1 VKEAECHHHAYHPDA
16 VLDSDPNAS
25 SESSLEPRKCSVRG
39 FSTDARLSPPD
50 GLANRVA
57 EKNDTSPCKQ
67 LRGQSKPGSSKGAI
81 EVSPGVFSP
90 LRGSS
95 ETWEAILDDMYL
107 PSTCFWCAT
116 TVFAIQ
122 DCGFV
127 LCPKCGA
134 VYPSDDEMIDRIASG
149 VGLGFTFES
158 LARWQPEIERHRQD
172 RCTCGA
178 SSIHEGCD
186 KNYID

>member
-1 VKEAECHHHAYHPDA
+1 
-16 VLDSDPNAS
+16 
-25 SESSLEPRKCSVRG
+25 VRR
-39 FSTDARLSPPD
+39 FSADARLSPPD
-50 GLANRVA
+50 GLANRGG
-57 EKNDTSPCKQ
+57 EKKETSPCTKP
-67 LRGQSKPGSSKGAI
+67 RGASKVGDSKGAI

-90 LRGSS
+90 LRGST
-95 ETWEAILDDMYL
+95 ETWEAILGDMYL

-127 LCPKCGA
+127 LCPTCGA

-158 LARWQPEIERHRQD
+158 LARWQPEIERHRRD

-178 SSIHEGCD
+178 SSIHDEGCD

>member
-1 VKEAECHHHAYHPDA
+1 VETDEYHYRAYPRDI
-16 VLDSDPNAS
+16 LFDFDSRDS
-25 SESSLEPRKCSVRG
+25 SESPLSYGKCSAQR
-39 FSTDARLSPPD
+39 FCADARMSPSSD
-50 GLANRVA
+50 RADRVV
-57 EKNDTSPCKQ
+57 EKNGATPCKQ
-67 LRGQSKPGSSKGAI
+67 LRVLSKLGDNKGAI

-90 LRGSS
+90 LRGST
-95 ETWEAILDDMYL
+95 ETWEAILGDMYL

-158 LARWQPEIERHRQD
+158 LARWQPDIERDRRD
-172 RCTCGA
+172 RCNCGA
-178 SSIHEGCD
+178 SSLHEGCD
-186 KNYID
+186 K